1 MLYELFKGT
10 ATVTRLTQS
19 MSVPQWN
26 TDKSYTFDLSSY
38 SNIIAVVGGVSYS
51 KSQLSNAGGQV
62 EFSVKSCTYN
72 SSTKQATLVIHGGNN
87 ADIRV
92 WSATCYVDVIQ

>member
-1 MLYELFKGT
+1 MLFRGT
-10 ATVTRLTQS
+10 ATITRLNQS

-51 KSQLSNAGGQV
+51 KSGLSNTGGGV
-62 EFSVKSCTYN
+62 EFSVTSCTYN
-72 SSTKQATLVIHGGNN
+72 SSTKQATLTIHGGNN
-87 ADIRV
+87 GNISS
-92 WSATCYVDVIQ
+92 WSGTCYVDVIQ